1 MRNVPCNLCGS
12 ERCRVLYRPTR
23 RLVDQ
28 SGIFSASGGVRG
40 TQTIVRCLE
49 CGLVYVN
56 PRVDDATLMSEYSGA
71 ADDYQSGGAGRE
83 KTFRRG
89 LGFFESRAGNR
100 GRLLDVGCA
109 DGIFVKLA
117 KEAGW
122 NARGIE
128 PCRYLAERGRREFS
142 IDVRVGDLAD
152 VRDAEGSFDAITLWD
167 VLEHLHDPMAGLHIC
182 NRLLKKGGH
191 ILISYPDFGSL
202 LARAAGRYWWF
213 LLSVHL
219 YYFTRTTL
227 AAYLARTGFR
237 DLEFAMHWQSLP
249 LGHLLNISRIYVGRF
264 GELLARGAS
273 RAGIGDL
280 LIPYYAAQTDLIA
293 RKE

>member
-12 ERCRVLYRPTR
+12 ERYKVLYRPTR
-23 RLVDQ
+23 QGVTP

-71 ADDYQSGGAGRE
+71 ADDYPSGGAGRE
-83 KTFRRG
+83 KTFRLG
-89 LGFFESRAGNR
+89 LGLLESRARDR

-122 NARGIE
+122 DARGVE

-142 IDVRVGDLAD
+142 IDVRIGDLAG
-152 VRDAEGSFDAITLWD
+152 VRETECSFDAITLWD
-167 VLEHLHDPMAGLHIC
+167 VLEHFPDPMAGLHIC
-182 NRLLKKGGH
+182 NRLLKKGGY

-219 YYFTRTTL
+219 YYFTRETL
-227 AAYLARTGFR
+227 AAYCARAGFR
-237 DLEFAMHWQSLP
+237 DPEFSMHWQALP
-249 LGHLLNISRIYVGRF
+249 LEHLLNISRIYVGRF

-273 RAGIGDL
+273 RVGIGRVL
-280 LIPYYAAQTDLIA
+280 VPYYAAQTDMIA